1 MKKDVLQ
8 YEMTNSGGIGVYC
21 GTYRKYNE
29 GSLYGMWIDI
39 ELCDDA
45 DEFFEVCRK
54 LHDDERDP
62 ELMFQDFQGFPS
74 CWYSECMGE
83 ETINK
88 IIEYAQMSDSD
99 KEMLEDY
106 AEIYGGDID
115 DYELD
120 KVRDKCVGSGYDSF
134 DDWANEIADE
144 MLDQYE
150 SMCKYEYT
158 CKGAAGM
165 LDELRRYFNYDE
177 YARDLKQYHSI
188 GSNGYIFCDE

>member
-106 AEIYGGDID
+106 AEINGGDID
-115 DYELD
+115 DYDLER
-120 KVRDKCVGSGYDSF
+120 VRDKCVASGF
-134 DDWANEIADE
+134 DTLQEWSDLKADE
-144 MLDQYE
+144 MIDDYE
-150 SMCKYEYT
+150 SMCEHDYFLK
-158 CKGAAGM
+158 AAM
-165 LDELRRYFNYDE
+165 PIVDDMRRYFNYDS
-177 YARDLKQYHSI
+177 YYRDIKDNYSI
-188 GSNGYIFCDE
+188 GSNGYIFMD